1 MASMTSEKIIDVQDS
16 SFQELVL
23 AAEIPVLVNFWAPW
37 CGPCRQVTPIFEEL
51 AEEVSGKILF
61 VKLNIDENRDL
72 AERFGVLSI
81 PTFILFDE
89 GMPIDR
95 IMGAMPKQVFQ
106 QLLERNIA

>member
-1 MASMTSEKIIDVQDS
+1 MTSEKIIDVLDS

-23 AAEIPVLVNFWAPW
+23 AAETPVLVDFWAPW
-37 CGPCRQVTPIFEEL
+37 CGPCRQVAPILEEL
-51 AEEVSGKILF
+51 AEEVGDKIRI
-61 VKLNIDENRDL
+61 VKLNIDENREL

-89 GMPIDR
+89 GLPIDR

-106 QLLERNIA
+106 QLLERNTA

>member
-1 MASMTSEKIIDVQDS
+1 MASMTSEKIIDVHDS

-23 AAEIPVLVNFWAPW
+23 AAEIPVLVDFWAPW
-37 CGPCRQVTPIFEEL
+37 CGPCRQATPIFEEL

-106 QLLERNIA
+106 QLLERIIA